1 MRIVYII
8 LFIIFLIL
16 IISPIDILPGSEL
29 DDIVYTIIDI
39 ILGILIMRKRKAKPE
54 VAKIEKA

>member
-16 IISPIDILPGSEL
+16 IISPIDLLPGSEF

-39 ILGILIMRKRKAKPE
+39 ILGVLIMRKRKAKPE
-54 VAKIEKA
+54 VAKIEKT